1 MRFDITNLRLFVAI
15 AEAGSITHGAARV
28 NLSVGS
34 ASGRIKQ
41 MEETVGVP
49 LLARERLGVRL
60 TDAGLTLLR
69 HARTTLASIQRMTD
83 DLDQFAHGLRGTV
96 RLLANTNALTE
107 YLPVPVS
114 HFLASHPSVNIDIEE
129 RLSDE
134 IVSSLVDGMADI
146 GIVAASSDLGP
157 LQSFPF
163 ATDRLCAIV
172 PASLGEFGH
181 DTAIDFSNLLNR
193 DFVGYTRGAAIQTFL
208 EGHAESVHR
217 KIRQR
222 IELGN
227 FDAICRLV
235 ENGVGVSVVP
245 ESAARRCKRTMSIRV
260 LRLTDAW
267 ALREMRACVLDR
279 DVMPAYAQQLLEHLI
294 ASAERSEQ

>member
-1 MRFDITNLRLFVAI
+1 MRFDIVNLRLFVAI

-28 NLSVGS
+28 NLAVGS
-34 ASGRIKQ
+34 ASGRMKQ
-41 MEETVGVP
+41 MEEAVGVP

-69 HARTTLASIQRMTD
+69 HARITLASIQRMTD

-129 RLSDE
+129 KKSGE
-134 IVSSLVDGMADI
+134 IVGALVEGMADI
-146 GIVAASSDLGP
+146 GIVAATSDLGD

-163 ATDRLCAIV
+163 ATDHLCAIA
-172 PASLGEFGH
+172 PASLG
-181 DTAIDFSNLLNR
+181 DFSHAVAVSFENLLEY

-208 EGHAESVHR
+208 DERAQSVHR

-222 IELGN
+222 IELGS

-235 ENGVGVSVVP
+235 ENGVGVSIVP
-245 ESAARRCKRTMSIRV
+245 ESAARRCKRTMSVRV
-260 LRLTDAW
+260 LRLKDDW
-267 ALREMRACVLDR
+267 AVREMRVCVLDR
-279 DVMPAYAQQLLEHLI
+279 DVMPVYAQQLLEHLI
-294 ASAERSEQ
+294 ASAERQEQ